1 LPQPR
6 LTFACELD
14 ASRLGALVADA
25 AVIRDLQALEARV
38 AMMISDLSSERADA
52 VRHLNAA
59 GVPVVAIP
67 LLPYADGYYFTAD
80 NAERAAARYHE
91 WKEWT
96 AEHHL
101 DWAGVGL
108 DIEPDVRVYEAIAE
122 NPWRLLPILLRGL
135 RNRERPQQAAHAYGA
150 LVARIRADGWIVEN
164 YQFPPLADERRVG
177 STLLQRLFGLVD
189 VATDREVWMLYT
201 SFMRSIGPGLLWSY
215 APEATVIA
223 VGSTGGA
230 PDIPGSPQVPT
241 LNWQEFASDLQLAH
255 QWCDDL
261 YVHSLEGCVQQ
272 DFLGRLRYLQWG
284 EAKMPGSAKAAAAL
298 RRVLRA
304 SLWLSASPGR
314 ALTAAA
320 VVAFALTRLG
330 SGRKVVPKVARYRR
344 LAWGAHVQSQGRRH
358 HERRHGCGVA
368 IRQRGRRD
376 IRRANRS
383 RCGA

>member
-1 LPQPR
+1 LTQPR

-25 AVIRDLQALEARV
+25 AVIEDLRALEARV
-38 AMMISDLSSERADA
+38 AMMLSDLSSERADA
-52 VRHLNAA
+52 VRRLNAA
-59 GVPVVAIP
+59 GVPVIAIP
-67 LLPYADGYYFTAD
+67 LVPYADGYYFTAD
-80 NAERAAARYHE
+80 NAERATARYQE

-96 AEHHL
+96 AQHQL
-101 DWAGVGL
+101 SWAGVGL

-122 NPWRLLPILLRGL
+122 NPWRLLPTLLSGL
-135 RNRERPQQAAHAYGA
+135 RNRERPQQAADAYAA

-164 YQFPPLADERRVG
+164 YQFPPLADERRAG

-255 QWCDDL
+255 HWCDDL

-272 DFLGRLRYLQWG
+272 GFLGRLRSLPWG
-284 EAKMPGSAKAAAAL
+284 EASTPGSAKAAAAL
-298 RRVLRA
+298 RRALRA
-304 SLWLSASPGR
+304 TLWLSARPRR
-314 ALTAAA
+314 ALAAAA
-320 VVAFALTRLG
+320 VLSFALTGLG
-330 SGRKVVPKVARYRR
+330 SGRR
-344 LAWGAHVQSQGRRH
+344 LAPKDA
-358 HERRHGCGVA
+358 
-368 IRQRGRRD
+368 RGRRGASSAPS
-376 IRRANRS
+376 RRPWRS
-383 RCGA
+383 RRHSPTAGGSARSCRRTSRR

>member
-14 ASRLGALVADA
+14 ASRLSALVADA
-25 AVIRDLQALEARV
+25 AVIDDLRALEARV
-38 AMMISDLSSERADA
+38 AMMLSDLSSERADA
-52 VRHLNAA
+52 VRRLNAA

-67 LLPYADGYYFTAD
+67 LLPYAEGYYFTAD

-96 AEHHL
+96 AEHQL
-101 DWAGVGL
+101 GWVGVGL
-108 DIEPDVRVYEAIAE
+108 DIEPDVRVYEAIAD
-122 NPWRLLPILLRGL
+122 NPWRLLPILLSGL
-135 RNRERPQQAAHAYGA
+135 RNRERPRRAADAYAA

-215 APEATVIA
+215 APEARVVA

-230 PDIPGSPQVPT
+230 PNIPGSPQVPT
-241 LNWQEFASDLQLAH
+241 LNWQELASDLRLAH
-255 QWCDDL
+255 HWCDDL

-272 DFLGRLRYLQWG
+272 RFLGRLRSVQWS
-284 EAKMPGSAKAAAAL
+284 EATAPPSAKAAAAL
-298 RRVLRA
+298 RRALRA
-304 SLWLSASPGR
+304 ALWLSARPGR
-314 ALTAAA
+314 ALAAAAA
-320 VVAFALTRLG
+320 VSFALTRLR
-330 SGRKVVPKVARYRR
+330 SGRRR
-344 LAWGAHVQSQGRRH
+344 LPTDTPARR
-358 HERRHGCGVA
+358 
-368 IRQRGRRD
+368 RQRPHNSFRRP
-376 IRRANRS
+376 R
-383 RCGA
+383 